1 MWNNNGFTRMLNI
14 EYPIIQAP
22 MAGKPTTP
30 ELAAEV
36 SNAGGLGMVGAG
48 YFSVDKVKDTVRQV
62 KELPSLPFGVNL
74 FVVDEQDISSDEL
87 EKGFDVLE
95 PFRNE
100 LNMNNEMPDLRFD
113 NHLETKIEVLIEEN
127 VPVCSFTFGIPS
139 TEILNRLKDNGI
151 LTIGTATTVEEAKA
165 IEQAGMD
172 AVVMQGSEAGG
183 HRATFLGEANDSM
196 VGTIALVPQTVD
208 HVSIPVIASGGIMD
222 GRGCAAAYML
232 GAKAVQMGT
241 AFLTTYESGA
251 PHAQKEAI
259 LDANE
264 DHTVITKAFSGK
276 EARGIQNRFTRF
288 MEEQPFILP
297 YPIQNSL
304 TKGIRSEAAKQDNAE
319 LMSLRSGQGNRL
331 STMIGARELFYKIVR
346 EVDQL
351 LGG

>member
-1 MWNNNGFTRMLNI
+1 MWNNTELTKILNI
-14 EYPIIQAP
+14 KYPIIQAP

-48 YFSVDKVKDTVRQV
+48 YFSVEKVRDTVRQV
-62 KELPSLPFGVNL
+62 KELTSLPFGVNL
-74 FVVDEQDISSDEL
+74 FVVDEEDIAADEL
-87 EKGFDVLE
+87 EKGFNVLE

-100 LNMNNEMPDLRFD
+100 LNLNNEMPDLRFD
-113 NHLETKIEVLIEEN
+113 NHLETKVEVLIEEN

-139 TEILNRLKDNGI
+139 TQIIKRLRDNG
-151 LTIGTATTVEEAKA
+151 LLAIGTATTVEEAKA
-165 IEQAGMD
+165 IEGVGMD

-208 HVSIPVIASGGIMD
+208 HVAIPVIASGGIMD

-232 GAKAVQMGT
+232 GAQAVQMGT

-251 PHAQKEAI
+251 PHLHKEAI

-264 DHTVITKAFSGK
+264 ENTVITKAFSGK

-288 MEEQPFILP
+288 MEEQPFITP

-304 TKGIRSEAAKQDNAE
+304 TKGIRSEAATQDNTE
-319 LMSLRSGQGNRL
+319 LMSLWSGQGNRL
-331 STMIGARELFYKIVR
+331 SKMIGARELFYKIVR